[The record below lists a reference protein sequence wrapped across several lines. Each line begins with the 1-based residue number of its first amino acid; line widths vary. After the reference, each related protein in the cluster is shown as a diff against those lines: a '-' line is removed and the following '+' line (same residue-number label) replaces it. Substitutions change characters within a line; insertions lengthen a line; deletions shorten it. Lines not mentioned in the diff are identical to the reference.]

1 MLALILYSLQ
11 SSYTILVDLWFLSYW
26 NINSHKQ
33 DRRSKHHRGG
43 STEMDSQRDNNSD
56 TEKSD
61 PDSKPSKSRAS
72 SSKWAC
78 LHFSYYILWYIAW
91 IRLLPFYITD
101 ELVTEGSQAWIHKSS
116 RKKIY
121 LSFFPF
127 FLGCNGL
134 SFICREGFFSLS
146 IYMYLPVILT
156 IAAVSFNSV
165 YRLSI
170 MNEYWRNPRNI
181 CNDNVSI

>member
-11 SSYTILVDLWFLSYW
+11 SSYIILVDLWFLSYW

-91 IRLLPFYITD
+91 IRLLPFYIAD
-101 ELVTEGSQAWIHKSS
+101 ELVTEGSEAWIHKSS

-121 LSFFPF
+121 LSFFF
-127 FLGCNGL
+127 F
-134 SFICREGFFSLS
+134 FFFAVTVYHLFVEKVFFFLS

-156 IAAVSFNSV
+156 IAVVSF
-165 YRLSI
+165 
-170 MNEYWRNPRNI
+170 
-181 CNDNVSI
+181 

>member
-11 SSYTILVDLWFLSYW
+11 SSYIILVDRWFLSYW

-91 IRLLPFYITD
+91 IRLLPFYIAD
-101 ELVTEGSQAWIHKSS
+101 ELVTEGSEAWIHKSS

-121 LSFFPF
+121 LFFC
-127 FLGCNGL
+127 CNGL
-134 SFICREGFFSLS
+134 SFICREGFFFLL

-156 IAAVSFNSV
+156 IAAVSF
-165 YRLSI
+165 
-170 MNEYWRNPRNI
+170 
-181 CNDNVSI
+181 